1 MIQEWV
7 YPVAKSTNIML
18 FAIVIM
24 LFAIVIA
31 FVSTGMGIV
40 VFGVACIGVFT
51 GVCGLAWD
59 DRAATQASDDP
70 AKPVAAREEQ

>member
-1 MIQEWV
+1 M
-7 YPVAKSTNIML
+7 AKSTNIML

-24 LFAIVIA
+24 LFAIVLA

-40 VFGVACIGVFT
+40 VFGVAFVGVVI

-59 DRAATQASDDP
+59 DRAGVQASNEP
-70 AKPVAAREEQ
+70 AEPTAAREER